1 MSFHPARPRTTP
13 RTLKETQEVRAL
25 SHPQTPPGSPHPRQR
40 SPQVLAKLGARSEA
54 GLTLLL
60 SAAPFAH
67 KAGGGGGRGH
77 RGFKDEHPVAHHV
90 AGAIRPHHLDRPC
103 RPSQKDFPPPPPQ
116 YGHRAP
122 GPPEERSGALT
133 QAKARGGDH
142 SPQQVS
148 AQPR

>member
-13 RTLKETQEVRAL
+13 RTLKETQEGQG
-25 SHPQTPPGSPHPRQR
+25 SIPPPTLHGSPHPHQR

-67 KAGGGGGRGH
+67 KAGRQGTEASRTSIWLPTMLLWPLDHTTWRDPADNPGRTS
-77 RGFKDEHPVAHHV
+77 
-90 AGAIRPHHLDRPC
+90 PH
-103 RPSQKDFPPPPPQ
+103 PPPQ
-116 YGHRAP
+116 YELTEHWALL
-122 GPPEERSGALT
+122 RSILELT
-133 QAKARGGDH
+133 QAKVRGGDH
-142 SPQQVS
+142 SPQQAS